1 MADDFGAERDIE
13 FQALLRDGRDL
24 PFLWLLAFDCHTLP
38 VFSCKKTFDWLDQA
52 NWLVG
57 DCASLKFGEV
67 NLLRSILRLRDL
79 SNAVKKK
86 IVMNSESASPVL
98 QESGQD
104 EPPAMKESLDSTLKE
119 HFWVPKECLIVGMS
133 HTNAVSAA
141 LEGAVADRVNVIN
154 TRLHNELYAQSLKN
168 QTSDMSDFMGAKHV
182 FSMFG
187 GNFHN
192 IFGLIENPQRFDF
205 VYPGISEIDTE
216 TRTLVHYDM
225 IREYFVQN
233 MGQMLRGIA
242 LLHSKTGFPIYH
254 ICSPPPAFGEER
266 IRMNPK
272 SFGEHLHLGISPAYL
287 RMKFYRLHTDIV
299 KDHCEAIGVNFIDVP
314 ARAIDKD
321 GFLLPDYCQNDPTH
335 ANRAYGALVLQQVL
349 EVAE

>member
-1 MADDFGAERDIE
+1 M
-13 FQALLRDGRDL
+13 
-24 PFLWLLAFDCHTLP
+24 
-38 VFSCKKTFDWLDQA
+38 
-52 NWLVG
+52 
-57 DCASLKFGEV
+57 
-67 NLLRSILRLRDL
+67 LRSIIRMRRL
-79 SNAVKKK
+79 SSAVKKMS
-86 IVMNSESASPVL
+86 VVNSESVVPVL
-98 QESGQD
+98 SPSGQD
-104 EPPAMKESLDSTLKE
+104 ETPDIKQSLNPTSKDRP
-119 HFWVPKECLIVGMS
+119 WVAKECLIVGMS
-133 HTNAVSAA
+133 HTIAVSAA
-141 LEGAVADRVNVIN
+141 LEGAVANRVNVVN
-154 TRLHNELYAQSLKN
+154 TRLDNELYAQSLKS
-168 QTSDMSDFMGAKHV
+168 QTSEMSDFMGAKHV

-205 VYPGISEIDTE
+205 VYPGIPEIDTE
-216 TRTLVHYDM
+216 KRTLVHYDM
-225 IREYFVQN
+225 IRDYFVQN

-242 LLHSKTGFPIYH
+242 LLRSKTGFPIYH

-299 KDHCEAIGVNFIDVP
+299 KAHCETIGVNFIDVP

-335 ANRAYGALVLQQVL
+335 ANKAYGALVLQQVL
-349 EVAE
+349 EVAQ